1 MFIGYSGYI
10 CYFYFPERRSLW
22 LKNNYGPVF
31 AKNHQFSPL
40 ISIMNYKS
48 FADLSQDIKSNL
60 HKVPRDVSLI
70 VGIPRSGLLA
80 ANLFAVYLN
89 LPLTDIDS
97 FLDGRLLSTG
107 FRGKSYEKD
116 AFKGKILIVDDSI
129 YSGKAL
135 NVVKEKISQASALK
149 DLEVLYCCV
158 YVYPNCKDMIDVPLV
173 LLDMPRVFEWNIFH
187 HKVLESAC
195 VDIDG
200 VLCVDPTHEE
210 NDDGENY
217 LEFLLNA
224 RPYIVPKV
232 KIDTLVTTR
241 LEKYRASTEAWL
253 KKHGIQYN
261 ELVMLDLPDKATR
274 MKMNNRGAYK
284 AEAFRQRK
292 HCTIFIESE
301 RRQAQEIF
309 ELSGKIVYCVGTNE
323 MYTPQTY
330 AALARQ
336 VKKRSGRLL
345 RALKKRVLRLFSA
358 F

>member
-1 MFIGYSGYI
+1 
-10 CYFYFPERRSLW
+10 
-22 LKNNYGPVF
+22 
-31 AKNHQFSPL
+31 
-40 ISIMNYKS
+40 MNYRS

-97 FLDGRLLSTG
+97 FINGKLLSTG

-135 NVVKEKISQASALK
+135 KQVKEKLAQLPQTK
-149 DLEVLYCCV
+149 DLEIIFCCV
-158 YVYPNCKDMIDVPLV
+158 YVYPNVKDQVDVPLV
-173 LLDMPRVFEWNIFH
+173 MLDMPRVFEWNIFH

-200 VLCVDPTHEE
+200 VLCIDPTNEE

-217 LEFLLNA
+217 LNFLMNA
-224 RPYIVPKV
+224 SPYIVPKV
-232 KIDTLVTTR
+232 KINTLVSTR

-253 KKHGIQYN
+253 QKHGIQYN
-261 ELVMLDLPDKATR
+261 ELVMLNLPDKATR
-274 MKMNNRGAYK
+274 MKMNNRGQYK
-284 AEAFRQRK
+284 AEEFKKRK

-301 RRQAQEIF
+301 RRQAQTIY
-309 ELSGKIVYCVGTNE
+309 ELSGKTVYCVDTNE

-330 AALARQ
+330 AQLAIKVR
-336 VKKRSGRLL
+336 KRSGRLL
-345 RALKKRVLRLFSA
+345 RALKKRLVRLFSI

>member
-1 MFIGYSGYI
+1 
-10 CYFYFPERRSLW
+10 
-22 LKNNYGPVF
+22 
-31 AKNHQFSPL
+31 
-40 ISIMNYKS
+40 MNYKS

-97 FLDGRLLSTG
+97 FMNGKLLNTG

-135 NVVKEKISQASALK
+135 KQVQQKLKELPATK
-149 DLEVLYCCV
+149 DLDIIYCCV
-158 YVYPNCKDMIDVPLV
+158 YVYPNVTDMVDIPLV
-173 LLDMPRVFEWNIFH
+173 QLDMPRVFEWNIFH
-187 HKVLESAC
+187 HKVLENAC

-200 VLCVDPTHEE
+200 VLCVDPTNEE

-217 LEFLLNA
+217 LNFLLNA
-224 RPYIVPKV
+224 SPYIIPKV
-232 KIDTLVTTR
+232 KINTLVTTR
-241 LEKYRASTEAWL
+241 LEKYRPNTEAWL
-253 KKHGIQYN
+253 KKHGIQYD
-261 ELVMLDLPDKATR
+261 ELVMMDLPDKATR
-274 MKMNNRGAYK
+274 MKMNNRGEYK
-284 AEAFRQRK
+284 AEAFKQRK

-301 RRQAQEIF
+301 RRQAQTIF
-309 ELSGKIVYCVGTNE
+309 ELSGKTVYCVDTNE

-330 AALARQ
+330 AQLAIKVR
-336 VKKRSGRLL
+336 KRSGRLL
-345 RALKKRVLRLFSA
+345 RALKKRLVRFFSVL
-358 F
+358 

>member
-1 MFIGYSGYI
+1 
-10 CYFYFPERRSLW
+10 
-22 LKNNYGPVF
+22 
-31 AKNHQFSPL
+31 
-40 ISIMNYKS
+40 MNYRS

-97 FLDGRLLSTG
+97 FMNGKLLNTG

-135 NVVKEKISQASALK
+135 KQVQEKLKELPATK
-149 DLEVLYCCV
+149 DLDIIYCCV
-158 YVYPNCKDMIDVPLV
+158 YVYPNVKDMVDIPLV

-200 VLCVDPTHEE
+200 VLCVDPTQEE

-217 LEFLLNA
+217 LNFLLNA
-224 RPYIVPKV
+224 SPYIIPKV
-232 KIDTLVTTR
+232 KINTLVTTR
-241 LEKYRASTEAWL
+241 LEKYRANTEEWL

-274 MKMNNRGAYK
+274 MKMNNRGEYK
-284 AEAFRQRK
+284 AEAFKQRK
-292 HCTIFIESE
+292 DCTIFIESE
-301 RRQAQEIF
+301 RRQAQTIF
-309 ELSGKIVYCVGTNE
+309 ELSGKTVYCVDTNE

-330 AALARQ
+330 AQLA
-336 VKKRSGRLL
+336 VKVRKRSGRIL
-345 RALKKRVLRLFSA
+345 RALKKRLVRLFSVL
-358 F
+358 

>member
-1 MFIGYSGYI
+1 
-10 CYFYFPERRSLW
+10 
-22 LKNNYGPVF
+22 
-31 AKNHQFSPL
+31 
-40 ISIMNYKS
+40 MNYKS

-89 LPLTDIDS
+89 LPLTDIDN
-97 FLDGRLLSTG
+97 FINGKLLNTG
-107 FRGKSYEKD
+107 NRGKSFEKD

-135 NVVKEKISQASALK
+135 KQVKEKLAQEPSTK
-149 DLEVLYCCV
+149 DLDIIYSCV
-158 YVYPNCKDMIDVPLV
+158 YVYPNVKDMIDIPLV

-187 HKVLESAC
+187 HKVLSSAC

-217 LEFLLNA
+217 LHFLMNA
-224 RPYIVPKV
+224 SPYIIPKV
-232 KIDTLVTTR
+232 KIHTLVTTR
-241 LEKYRASTEAWL
+241 LEKYRANTEAWL
-253 KKHGIQYN
+253 QKHGIQYN

-274 MKMNNRGAYK
+274 MKMNNRGQYK
-284 AEAFRQRK
+284 AEAFKQRK
-292 HCTIFIESE
+292 DCTIFIESD
-301 RRQAQEIF
+301 RRQAQTIF
-309 ELSGKIVYCVGTNE
+309 ELSGKTVYCVDTNE

-330 AALARQ
+330 AQLA
-336 VKKRSGRLL
+336 VKVRKRSGRLL
-345 RALKKRVLRLFSA
+345 RAFKKRLVRLFSA
-358 F
+358 